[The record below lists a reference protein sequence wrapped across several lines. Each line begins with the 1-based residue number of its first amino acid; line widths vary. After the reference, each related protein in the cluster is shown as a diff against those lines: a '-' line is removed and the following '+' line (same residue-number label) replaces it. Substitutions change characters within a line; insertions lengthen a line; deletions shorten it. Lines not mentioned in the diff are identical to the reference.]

1 MLKIGIIGMSAGNA
15 HPYSW
20 SSIING
26 KYDRAEITKIGYPA
40 VAAYLDANKDTLG
53 IPGARVTHVW
63 TQDITISKSIAGSS
77 GITHVVENAEDMIG
91 DVDAVILARDDAEF
105 HVPMAKPLID
115 AGLPVFIDKPLAIN
129 RTDLEW
135 FEKRHA
141 ENKFIMSCSSMR
153 YAEECR
159 AVKQDL
165 ASLGKLELV
174 TAVGKKDWLKY
185 GVHMLEA
192 IIATL
197 DDLAITT
204 VQHLGEKGRDVVHI
218 IFENGLPATVHLFM
232 DISGTFQVSFFGR
245 QGWRMAEIRNSYSMF
260 RNNIIEFVRS
270 VEEGIPRVQFS
281 KTRNIIQ
288 AVIAAEESRLAGGK
302 IIQLK

>member
-1 MLKIGIIGMSAGNA
+1 MLKIGIIGMSIGNA

-26 KYDRAEITKIGYPA
+26 KYDGREIAKTGYPA

-63 TQDITISKSIAGSS
+63 TQDINVSKSIAVSS
-77 GITHVVENAEDMIG
+77 GITHVAENAEDMIG

-105 HVPMAKPLID
+105 HVTMAKPFIN
-115 AGLPVFIDKPLAIN
+115 AGLPVFIDKPLAVN
-129 RTDLEW
+129 RADLEW
-135 FEKRHA
+135 FEKQHS

-153 YAEECR
+153 YADECR

-165 ASLGKLELV
+165 AALGKLELV

-185 GVHMLEA
+185 GVHMVEA
-192 IIATL
+192 IVATL
-197 DDLAITT
+197 DDLAVTA
-204 VQHLGEKGRDVVHI
+204 VQHSGQKGKDVVHL

-270 VEEGIPRVQFS
+270 VEEKIPRIEFS
-281 KTRNIIQ
+281 KTRNIIR
-288 AVIAAEESRLAGGK
+288 AVIAAEESRQAGGK